1 MILRDMLNQTS
12 DDLDG
17 TQMSLDAV
25 FAALAH
31 PVRRGMVER
40 LTRAPAT
47 VGDLAAPLTMSLP
60 SVVQHLKIL
69 EDSGLVRSAKTGR
82 VRTCYLETRGLTG
95 LQHWLAA
102 QRAQGTQKRPDRLSG
117 TGSGRWE
124 AR

>member
-1 MILRDMLNQTS
+1 
-12 DDLDG
+12 
-17 TQMSLDAV
+17 MSLDAV

-102 QRAQGTQKRPDRLSG
+102 QRAE
-117 TGSGRWE
+117 WE
-124 AR
+124 ARTDRLEEFLLDKDDTDDGRST